1 MTPTNGPCMRAL
13 YHYVATGKTLPS
25 FCYRNVGEPNSDQK
39 VDDFIAKMLQKETQ
53 PSSLNESVMKDDAA
67 NLLVENEQA
76 SDEDG
81 TEKMMSD
88 GEQELDSDLVAG
100 RFREAM
106 SAYTELIVIHH
117 SRGRLIVS
125 HHSRG
130 RLS

>member
-1 MTPTNGPCMRAL
+1 M
-13 YHYVATGKTLPS
+13 
-25 FCYRNVGEPNSDQK
+25 GEPNSDPK

-106 SAYTELIVIHH
+106 SAYTELIV
-117 SRGRLIVS
+117 S

>member
-1 MTPTNGPCMRAL
+1 M
-13 YHYVATGKTLPS
+13 
-25 FCYRNVGEPNSDQK
+25 GEPNSDPK

-88 GEQELDSDLVAG
+88 GE
-100 RFREAM
+100 
-106 SAYTELIVIHH
+106 
-117 SRGRLIVS
+117 
-125 HHSRG
+125 
-130 RLS
+130 